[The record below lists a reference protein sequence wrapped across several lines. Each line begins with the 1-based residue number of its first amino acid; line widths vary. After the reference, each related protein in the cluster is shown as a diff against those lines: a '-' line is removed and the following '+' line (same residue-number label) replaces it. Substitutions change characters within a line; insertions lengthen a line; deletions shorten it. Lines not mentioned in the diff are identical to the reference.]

1 MKGHIRERS
10 PGHWAIVIDAQDP
23 KTGKRRR
30 KWHSFKGTKRE
41 AQVECARLI
50 GEHKAGRINLAL
62 TRITVSEFLLRW
74 LDHMQAQL
82 TPRSHERYSEIVTK
96 NISPLI
102 GHLALGKLQPATIS
116 QAYAKALK
124 SGRCDGQGGLSPKTV
139 LYMHR
144 ILRQALAQAVL
155 WDLLG
160 RNPADAVEP
169 PKTER
174 RQMNALDADATAALV
189 DAARNTNLFIPVL
202 LAVMCGIR
210 RGEIAALRW
219 KSVDLERGTLAVVA
233 SAEQTKD
240 GVREKPPKNGKG
252 RSVELPL
259 LVVEE
264 LRGHHI
270 QQAEHLLR
278 LGVRLT
284 DDRHVVMREDGLPIQ
299 PRSLTHAFQN
309 FLGKQKF
316 KRVRLHDLRHTHATL
331 LLKSGVHPKI
341 AQERL
346 GHSSIV
352 ITLDLYSHVLP
363 GMQREAA
370 QLLDQNMRA
379 AFERTGN
386 QGR

>member
-23 KTGKRRR
+23 ETGKRRR
-30 KWHSFKGTKRE
+30 KWHSFRGSKRE
-41 AQVECARLI
+41 AQVECCRLI
-50 GEHKAGRINLAL
+50 GEHKAGRINLAPNR
-62 TRITVSEFLLRW
+62 TTVGEFLARW

-82 TPRSHERYSEIVTK
+82 TPRSHERYSELVTK
-96 NISPLI
+96 NILPLI
-102 GHLALGKLQPATIS
+102 GNLALAKLQPATIS

-124 SGRCDGQGGLSPKTV
+124 TGRCDGQGGLSPKTV

-189 DAARNTNLFIPVL
+189 DAARNTSLFIPVL

-219 KSVDLERGTLAVVA
+219 KSVDLERGMLAVVV

-259 LVVEE
+259 LVVDE
-264 LRGHHI
+264 LRRHRVV
-270 QQAEHLLR
+270 QAQHLLQ

-284 DDRHVVMREDGLPIQ
+284 DDHHVVMREDGMPIQ
-299 PRSLTHAFQN
+299 PRSLTHAFQI
-309 FLGKQKF
+309 FLGKQKL
-316 KRVRLHDLRHTHATL
+316 RRIRLHDLRHTHATL
-331 LLKSGVHPKI
+331 LLKGGVHPKI

-346 GHSSIV
+346 GHSSIA

-370 QLLDQNMRA
+370 QLLDRSMRA

-386 QGR
+386 KGR

>member
-10 PGHWAIVIDAQDP
+10 PRHWAIVIDAQDP
-23 KTGKRRR
+23 ETGKRRR
-30 KWHSFKGTKRE
+30 KWHSFRGSKRE
-41 AQVECARLI
+41 AQVECCRLI
-50 GEHKAGRINLAL
+50 GEHKAGRINLAPNR
-62 TRITVSEFLLRW
+62 TTVGEFLARW

-82 TPRSHERYSEIVTK
+82 TPRSHERYSELVTK
-96 NISPLI
+96 NILPLI
-102 GHLALGKLQPATIS
+102 GNLALAKLQPATIS

-124 SGRCDGQGGLSPKTV
+124 TGRCDGQGGLSPKTV

-144 ILRQALAQAVL
+144 ILRQALAQSVL

-174 RQMNALDADATAALV
+174 RQMNALDADATAALL
-189 DAARNTNLFIPVL
+189 DAARNTSLFIPVL

-219 KSVDLERGTLAVVA
+219 KSVDLERGMLAVVG

-259 LVVEE
+259 LVVDE
-264 LRGHHI
+264 LRRHRVL
-270 QQAEHLLR
+270 QAQHFLQ

-284 DDRHVVMREDGLPIQ
+284 DDHHVVMRKDGLPIQ
-299 PRSLTHAFQN
+299 PRSLTYAFQI
-309 FLGKQKF
+309 FLGKQKL
-316 KRVRLHDLRHTHATL
+316 RRIRLHDLRHTHATL
-331 LLKSGVHPKI
+331 LLKGGVHPKI

-346 GHSSIV
+346 GHSSIA

-370 QLLDQNMRA
+370 QLLDRSMRA

-386 QGR
+386 KGR

>member
-1 MKGHIRERS
+1 MSRVKELRS
-10 PGHWAIVIDAQDP
+10 PEWGIEPNARHPETAER
-23 KTGKRRR
+23 KR

-50 GEHKAGRINLAL
+50 GEHKAGRINLAPNR
-62 TRITVSEFLLRW
+62 TTVGEFLVRW
-74 LDHMQAQL
+74 LDQMRAQL

-96 NISPLI
+96 NIMPLI
-102 GHLALGKLQPATIS
+102 GNLVLAKLQPVTIS
-116 QAYAKALK
+116 QAYAKALR
-124 SGRCDGQGGLSPKTV
+124 SGRCDGRGGLSPKTV
-139 LYMHR
+139 LYIHR

-219 KSVDLERGTLAVVA
+219 KSVDLERGMLAVVA

-252 RSVELPL
+252 RSVELPS
-259 LVVEE
+259 LVGDE
-264 LRGHHI
+264 LRRHRV
-270 QQAEHLLR
+270 QQAQHLLQ
-278 LGVRLT
+278 LGVRLM
-284 DDRHVVMREDGLPIQ
+284 DDHHVVMREDGLPIQ
-299 PRSLTHAFQN
+299 PRSLTHAFQI
-309 FLGKQKF
+309 FLGKQKL
-316 KRVRLHDLRHTHATL
+316 RRMRLHDLRHTHATL
-331 LLKSGVHPKI
+331 LLKGGVHPKI

-346 GHSSIV
+346 GHSSIA

-379 AFERTGN
+379 AFERSGN
-386 QGR
+386 KGR